1 MSCSLIGR
9 TFPCIEETF
18 CFGNCEENYTDAISG
33 TESYGEWVE
42 IGSILQHLK
51 MQIQKKQNALAF
63 TFVEVSVTS

>member
-9 TFPCIEETF
+9 TFPCIEEIVY
-18 CFGNCEENYTDAISG
+18 FGNCEESYTDAISG

-42 IGSILQHLK
+42 IGSKLQHLK
-51 MQIQKKQNALAF
+51 MQIQQKQNALAF